1 MIVLDTHVWIWWV
14 SDNQGLRQAQRQA
27 IADNVANRIGVSVI
41 SCWEVAKLVRGGRM
55 QLTIGVSEW
64 LDEALAYPGVELLG
78 FTPKIAVEANNLPGD
93 FHRDPADQIL
103 VATARVYQCPLVSSD
118 GSILRR
124 YPHVAT
130 VY

>member
-1 MIVLDTHVWIWWV
+1 MVVLDTHVWIWWV

-55 QLTIGVSEW
+55 QLTIGVSER

-78 FTPKIAVEANNLPGD
+78 FTPQIAVEANNLPGD

-118 GSILRR
+118 GSIRR

>member
-1 MIVLDTHVWIWWV
+1 MVVLDTHVWIWWV

-55 QLTIGVSEW
+55 QLTIGVSER

-78 FTPKIAVEANNLPGD
+78 FTPEIAVEANNLPGD

-118 GSILRR
+118 GSIRR

>member
-1 MIVLDTHVWIWWV
+1 MIVLDTHIWIWWV
-14 SDNQGLRQAQRQA
+14 SDNQRLRQAQRQA

-78 FTPKIAVEANNLPGD
+78 FTPEIAVEANNLPGD

-118 GSILRR
+118 GSIRS

>member
-1 MIVLDTHVWIWWV
+1 MIVLDTHIWIWWV
-14 SDNQGLRQAQRQA
+14 SDNQRLRQAQRQA

-78 FTPKIAVEANNLPGD
+78 FTPQIAVEANNLPGD

-118 GSILRR
+118 GSIRS

>member
-1 MIVLDTHVWIWWV
+1 MVVLDTHVWIWWV
-14 SDNQGLRQAQRQA
+14 SDNQRLRQAQRQA

-55 QLTIGVSEW
+55 QLTIGVSER

-78 FTPKIAVEANNLPGD
+78 FTPQIAVEANNLPGD

-118 GSILRR
+118 GSIRS

>member
-1 MIVLDTHVWIWWV
+1 MVVLDTHVWIWWV

-78 FTPKIAVEANNLPGD
+78 FTPQIAVEANNLPGD

-103 VATARVYQCPLVSSD
+103 VATAKVYQCPLVSSD
-118 GSILRR
+118 GSIRR

>member
-1 MIVLDTHVWIWWV
+1 MIVLDTHIWIWWV
-14 SDNQGLRQAQRQA
+14 SDNQRLRQAQRQA

-55 QLTIGVSEW
+55 QLTIGVSER

-78 FTPKIAVEANNLPGD
+78 FTPEIAVEANNLPGD

-118 GSILRR
+118 GSIRR

>member
-14 SDNQGLRQAQRQA
+14 SDNQRLRQAQRQA

-55 QLTIGVSEW
+55 QLTIGVSER

-78 FTPKIAVEANNLPGD
+78 FTPQIAVEANNLPGD

-118 GSILRR
+118 GSILR
-124 YPHVAT
+124 YAHVTT

>member
-78 FTPKIAVEANNLPGD
+78 FTPQIAVEANNLPGD

-118 GSILRR
+118 GSILR
-124 YPHVAT
+124 YAHVTT

>member
-1 MIVLDTHVWIWWV
+1 
-14 SDNQGLRQAQRQA
+14 
-27 IADNVANRIGVSVI
+27 
-41 SCWEVAKLVRGGRM
+41 M

-78 FTPKIAVEANNLPGD
+78 FTPQIAVEANNLPGD

-103 VATARVYQCPLVSSD
+103 VATAKVYQCPLVSSD
-118 GSILRR
+118 GSIRR

>member
-1 MIVLDTHVWIWWV
+1 MVVLDTHVWIWWV

-78 FTPKIAVEANNLPGD
+78 FTPQIAVEANNLPGD

-103 VATARVYQCPLVSSD
+103 VATAKVYQCPLVSSD
-118 GSILRR
+118 GSIRS